1 MADQKVEVSVG
12 GMFHDQSVWVS
23 LVPGSIGMHGK
34 PFTDLLGSPLAELQ
48 GIRNVF
54 PILVLTRKGS

>member
-1 MADQKVEVSVG
+1 MTSQFGCPWFQDQLECTE
-12 GMFHDQSVWVS
+12 
-23 LVPGSIGMHGK
+23 K